1 MTTTSLLNQES
12 MEAIEIFINNNRMAD
27 VYEVS
32 DAIQYIVMRNQN
44 IMIDYDQCINIALS
58 IM

>member
-12 MEAIEIFINNNRMAD
+12 MEAIEIFINNNKMAD

-44 IMIDYDQCINIALS
+44 IMLDYDQCINIALS